1 MARVAARL
9 PAGPG
14 TLLVRVVGFHSLPP
28 PAFFWWWFAY
38 DAHAP
43 RVFIGGTNIAASGGV
58 IAAAVAIVM
67 SV

>member
-1 MARVAARL
+1 
-9 PAGPG
+9 
-14 TLLVRVVGFHSLPP
+14 VGFHSLPP